1 MRHDGE
7 LILGL
12 SFLILSLASA
22 AYISSASIDY
32 LQLYPALGQVDA
44 HVQIVSFPSGTVS
57 MPFNITVLDTTSN
70 PSDYSGFKLANSM
83 ATVYFYAVSNESI
96 TLFSG
101 GNSVTGDQAIGQPL
115 GPHTTI
121 STSIPV
127 LLSKAQ
133 SNQLSSFYQ
142 SNNRAVM
149 ARVLLTSGIITFLN
163 SVVGHY
169 NVMSEQNVTLSSM

>member
-1 MRHDGE
+1 MRYDGG

-12 SFLILSLASA
+12 SFLIVCLVSA

-32 LQLYPALGQVDA
+32 LQLYPALG
-44 HVQIVSFPSGTVS
+44 HVQAQVQVVSLPSGPVS
-57 MPFNITVLDTTSN
+57 VPFNITVRATTSN
-70 PSDYSGFKLANSM
+70 PSDYSGFKLANAM
-83 ATVYFYAVSNESI
+83 ATIYFYALSNNSI

-115 GPHTTI
+115 GPHDTI
-121 STSIPV
+121 TTSIPV
-127 LLSKAQ
+127 LLDRSQ
-133 SNQLSSFYQ
+133 SNQLSSFYE

-149 ARVLLTSGIITFLN
+149 ARVLLTSSLITFLD

-169 NVMSEQNVTLSSM
+169 NVMTEQNVTLSSP